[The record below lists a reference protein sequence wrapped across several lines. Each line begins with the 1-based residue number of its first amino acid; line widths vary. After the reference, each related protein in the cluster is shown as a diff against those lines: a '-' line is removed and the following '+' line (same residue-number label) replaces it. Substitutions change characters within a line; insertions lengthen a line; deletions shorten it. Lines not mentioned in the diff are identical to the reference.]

1 MCFLVEVLTLWNV
14 DKVPGDVVDED
25 VSAPVAGE
33 QNDEAG
39 ESELCLLPAHCN
51 CTQVHSTV
59 HIAQCTVQSTAVI
72 ANVLWTTV
80 QCRWQCSREQP
91 SKVCSVL
98 QWRIIIPGQHLVLE
112 VCPVE

>member
-1 MCFLVEVLTLWNV
+1 MNFLYGIQNINFISNYKQLRILNVLFIRSLTLWNV

-33 QNDEAG
+33 QDDEAG

-59 HIAQCTVQSTAVI
+59 NSTQCTV
-72 ANVLWTTV
+72 
-80 QCRWQCSREQP
+80 
-91 SKVCSVL
+91 
-98 QWRIIIPGQHLVLE
+98 
-112 VCPVE
+112 